1 MWYVLSCFKCVQ
13 LLASPWTAAHQAPL
27 SMGFSRQEHWSGLP
41 FPTPG
46 DLPDPGIKSM
56 SLMPPAVAG
65 GFFTTSMTLEVLI
78 IDKYHPTTLFLIV
91 LSLFCV
97 SFFLL
102 LCFLP
107 REVPLA
113 FAVKQTWWCWIL
125 LTFSCLESFWFLH
138 QIWTRV
144 LLGRILLVVAS
155 SLSSL

>member
-1 MWYVLSCFKCVQ
+1 MV
-13 LLASPWTAAHQAPL
+13 SPP
-27 SMGFSRQEHWSGLP
+27 
-41 FPTPG
+41 PG

-113 FAVKQTWWCWIL
+113 FAVKQTW
-125 LTFSCLESFWFLH
+125 
-138 QIWTRV
+138 
-144 LLGRILLVVAS
+144 
-155 SLSSL
+155 